1 MCPHP
6 TVLPHLE
13 RRALLEGGVGLWEK
27 IREAAQKGGAQMRA
41 PPSGAEGEPSTL
53 QISIKLEVFETS

>member
-6 TVLPHLE
+6 TVLTHLE

-27 IREAAQKGGAQMRA
+27 IRGREAAQKGGAQMRA
-41 PPSGAEGEPSTL
+41 PPSGAEGEPPHSR
-53 QISIKLEVFETS
+53 